1 VATADQVKALV
12 KSHGEG
18 DDARFY
24 SVALQVAAH
33 AARSGQGRFAQELRD
48 LVDDLRAHATS
59 GASKLDRPVPV
70 VRPKGE
76 LADLLTIAYPSTR
89 MADISLEA
97 GVRQRLDRVLAEQRQ
112 QDRLREKGFQPLR
125 HVLLIG
131 PPGTGKT
138 MTANGLAG
146 ELRLPL
152 FTIRLDRL
160 ITKLMG
166 ETAAKLRLIFDSL
179 SETRGVYLFDEV
191 DALAGERTAGND
203 VGEIRRVL
211 NSFLQFLDQQ
221 GSPSL
226 LVAASN
232 HPQLL
237 DRALF
242 RRFDLMVSFPLPT
255 PDVARAVIRNRLATM
270 SPRRWAWNRVDD
282 AAAGLSHSEITIA
295 CELAAKE
302 AILSGQQNVT
312 TASLVAALLDRRNV
326 AASDR

>member
-1 VATADQVKALV
+1 MATADQVKALV
-12 KSHGEG
+12 RSHGEG

-48 LVDDLRAHATS
+48 LVDTARSHVS
-59 GASKLDRPVPV
+59 GAGGRPIVPV
-70 VRPKGE
+70 ARPKGE
-76 LADLLTIAYPSTR
+76 LADLLTVTYPSTR
-89 MADISLEA
+89 MADICLEA
-97 GVRQRLDRVLAEQRQ
+97 GVRQRLDRVLLEQRQ
-112 QDRLREKGFQPLR
+112 QDRLREKGFHPLR
-125 HVLLIG
+125 RLLLIG

-146 ELRLPL
+146 ELRWPL
-152 FTIRLDRL
+152 FTIRLDGL

-166 ETAAKLRLIFDSL
+166 ETAAKLRLIFDAL
-179 SETRGVYLFDEV
+179 AETRGVYLFDEV
-191 DALAGERTAGND
+191 DALAGERARSND

-211 NSFLQFLDQQ
+211 NSFLQFLEQQ
-221 GSPSL
+221 DSPSL

-242 RRFDLMVSFPLPT
+242 RRFDLVVEYPLPT
-255 PDVARAVIRNRLATM
+255 PEVARAVIRNRLATI
-270 SPRRWAWNRVDD
+270 SPRRWVWGRIDE
-282 AAAGLSHSEITIA
+282 AAAGLSHAEITVA

-302 AILSGQQNVT
+302 AILSDQQHVT
-312 TASLVAALLDRRNV
+312 TASLVATLLERRNV
-326 AASDR
+326 IAGDR

>member
-1 VATADQVKALV
+1 
-12 KSHGEG
+12 
-18 DDARFY
+18 
-24 SVALQVAAH
+24 
-33 AARSGQGRFAQELRD
+33 
-48 LVDDLRAHATS
+48 
-59 GASKLDRPVPV
+59 
-70 VRPKGE
+70 
-76 LADLLTIAYPSTR
+76 
-89 MADISLEA
+89 
-97 GVRQRLDRVLAEQRQ
+97 
-112 QDRLREKGFQPLR
+112 
-125 HVLLIG
+125 
-131 PPGTGKT
+131 

-152 FTIRLDRL
+152 FTIRLDGL

-191 DALAGERTAGND
+191 DALAGERAHGND

-211 NSFLQFLDQQ
+211 NSFLQFLDQE

-242 RRFDLMVSFPLPT
+242 RRFDLMINYPLPT
-255 PDVARAVIRNRLATM
+255 PEVARAVIRNRLATM
-270 SPRRWAWNRVDD
+270 GPRRCAWNRVDD

-302 AILSGQQNVT
+302 AILSGQQHVT
-312 TASLVAALLDRRNV
+312 TASLVAALLDRRNA